1 MREQSCLL
9 PVAIFLHEKRDKLPP
24 RASYSAYFWDKLFP
38 DAITRMSQKPGGPLR
53 RRMAYGALMTAQT
66 AQAAGASPEAI
77 RSHYDVGNDFY
88 RLWLDET
95 MTYSSAMWRGE
106 DDTASL
112 ADAQRRKIDWH
123 LRNAGADRAT
133 SLLDIGCGWGGMLRA
148 AVATRA
154 PGAPPL
160 QRGVGL
166 TLSDAQAE
174 LARAALR
181 DAGSPPVE
189 IRVESWADHQPAE
202 PYGAIISVGAFEH
215 FTKPKDDAAT
225 KTAIYR
231 HFFTRC
237 RDMLAPDARMT
248 LQTIAYGD
256 PDDKVPMGPL
266 VEDIFPESELPRL
279 PEILAAA
286 NGIFEVERFRND
298 RTDYGRTC
306 EIWAANLKV
315 RRAEALEMVGKEQ
328 TRRYERYL
336 KFSAWGFFSHRLH
349 LLRFRLKRR

>member
-1 MREQSCLL
+1 MTEQ
-9 PVAIFLHEKRDKLPP
+9 AE
-24 RASYSAYFWDKLFP
+24 
-38 DAITRMSQKPGGPLR
+38 T
-53 RRMAYGALMTAQT
+53 
-66 AQAAGASPEAI
+66 AGASAEAI
-77 RSHYDVGNDFY
+77 RAHYDVGNDFY

-95 MTYSSAMWRGE
+95 MTYSSAMWRDE
-106 DDTASL
+106 NDTAPL
-112 ADAQRRKIDWH
+112 AEAQRRKIEWH

-133 SLLDIGCGWGGMLRA
+133 SLLDIGCGWGGMLRG

-154 PGAPPL
+154 PGAPAL
-160 QRGVGL
+160 ARGVGL

-174 LARAALR
+174 LAREAIRA
-181 DAGSPPVE
+181 AGSPPVE

-215 FTKPKDDAAT
+215 FTKPKDDSAT
-225 KTAIYR
+225 KIEIYR

-237 RDMLAPDARMT
+237 REMLAPDGRMT

-256 PDDKVPMGPL
+256 PDDKVPIGPL

-279 PEILAAA
+279 PEILTAA
-286 NGIFEVERFRND
+286 NNLFEVERFRND
-298 RTDYGRTC
+298 RNDYGRTC
-306 EIWAANLKV
+306 EIWAATLKEK
-315 RRAEALEMVGKEQ
+315 RPEAIAMVGKDQ
-328 TRRYERYL
+328 VRRYERYL

>member
-1 MREQSCLL
+1 
-9 PVAIFLHEKRDKLPP
+9 
-24 RASYSAYFWDKLFP
+24 
-38 DAITRMSQKPGGPLR
+38 
-53 RRMAYGALMTAQT
+53 MAYGAPMTTQN

-95 MTYSSAMWRGE
+95 MTYSSAMWRDE

-189 IRVESWADHQPAE
+189 IRVESWADHRPAE

-231 HFFTRC
+231 HFFKRC
-237 RDMLAPDARMT
+237 HDMLAPDARMT

-306 EIWAANLKV
+306 EIWAANLKN